1 MQISCE
7 GNYITFDGQEMTIQ
21 AGEVFFENLNP
32 SSVVNAG
39 NIDLTK
45 LPVDIFR
52 TSLITDIGNP
62 ELDNKELRF
71 DEVANKEKIRNIIFR
86 CFIL

>member
-21 AGEVFFENLNP
+21 AGEVCSENLNP

-52 TSLITDIGNP
+52 
-62 ELDNKELRF
+62 
-71 DEVANKEKIRNIIFR
+71 A
-86 CFIL
+86 